1 MAQKEQKKNWEELK
15 LNVAVAEVQL
25 SSQFVKN
32 HPQLG
37 RGEGVGGTLPNV
49 LADDTSPG
57 LFLQCFIKYLTADTH
72 LEAPRSPSRF
82 VNHHLGRG
90 GGHCDEG
97 GGGGRGGQRWLSSRV
112 VC

>member
-1 MAQKEQKKNWEELK
+1 MAQKEQNKNWEELK

-49 LADDTSPG
+49 LADDTSTISPI
-57 LFLQCFIKYLTADTH
+57 FYQIPDT
-72 LEAPRSPSRF
+72 LRSPVS
-82 VNHHLGRG
+82 
-90 GGHCDEG
+90 
-97 GGGGRGGQRWLSSRV
+97 Q
-112 VC
+112 